1 MAIVTPSVTKRLS
14 AIQFTVFTKNPSSPS
29 LLLIMFLPHVCSRGV
44 IKAIPATDKNVSWK
58 EASPKIFGVIAAI
71 TAAANPM
78 AVIALFCRPSRSA
91 NRKILTIT
99 ADRITGGP
107 IPVSSA

>member
-1 MAIVTPSVTKRLS
+1 MPT
-14 AIQFTVFTKNPSSPS
+14 
-29 LLLIMFLPHVCSRGV
+29 
-44 IKAIPATDKNVSWK
+44 TDKNVSWN
-58 EASPKIFGVIAAI
+58 EASPRIFGVIAAI

-91 NRKILTIT
+91 KRKMLTIT
-99 ADRITGGP
+99 AARMAGGP